1 MKPLYVEA
9 VGLAAPG
16 LPDWASAQPVLR
28 GEAPYAAAELP
39 AYSPERLPPNERRR
53 ATASVRLAFRACDDA
68 LKGAV
73 RPASE
78 LATVFA
84 SSDGDLE
91 IVHRINNGLVQ
102 PARIVSPTDFHNSVH
117 NAPAGYWGI
126 AVGSK
131 RPSSSLAAHDGSV
144 AAGLLEAAALVTED
158 GYDTLF
164 AAYDVKA
171 PAALMSQRTVTQP
184 FGFALVLASAK
195 TARSA
200 GQIVLAPEAGA
211 ESVMADAG
219 LEGLRRANPV
229 ARALPLLALIARRV
243 AGTAVLPAPGGG
255 LNVSYAP

>member
-53 ATASVRLAFRACDDA
+53 ATASVRLAFRCCEDA
-68 LKGAV
+68 LKSTS
-73 RPASE
+73 RPPAE

-102 PARIVSPTDFHNSVH
+102 AVRSVSPTDFHNSVH
-117 NAPAGYWGI
+117 NAPAGYWSI
-126 AVGSK
+126 AVGSR
-131 RPSSSLAAHDGSV
+131 RPSCSLAAHDGSV
-144 AAGLLEAAALVTED
+144 AAGLLEASALVTED
-158 GYDTLF
+158 GFDTLF

-171 PAALMSQRTVTQP
+171 PVVLMAHRAVPQP
-184 FGFALVLASAK
+184 FGFALVLAAAR
-195 TARSA
+195 TAQSL
-200 GQIVLAPEAGA
+200 GQLAFAPAAEPESGLT
-211 ESVMADAG
+211 AG
-219 LEGLRRANPV
+219 LEELRRANPI
-229 ARALPLLALIARRV
+229 ARALPLLALIALRK
-243 AGTAVLPAPGGG
+243 AGDAVLPAPGGA
-255 LNVSYAP
+255 LRVSYTP